1 MTTSWLQL
9 QLRSKRDDVSR
20 LEDALLE
27 CGALAVTQEDSGD
40 EPILEPGVGETPLW
54 PEVIT
59 TALFEG
65 DTETVSLEQALGDSY
80 GVLPALTWETV
91 KDREWE
97 REWMAQFEPIR
108 CGQRLWICPSWHLPP
123 DPDAVNLLL
132 DPGLAFGT
140 GTHPTTALC
149 LEWLDGLDLTD
160 KRVIDYGCGSGILGI
175 AALLLGARDVVAV
188 DNDPQALL
196 ATRENAER
204 NGLDPARLTI
214 VTPEQVTSQVSEQDA
229 DLLVANI
236 LAEPLIH
243 LAPRLSSLVKPGG
256 QLCLSGLLRH
266 QGEIVADAYRA
277 QFDFAPSAS
286 RDEWLRLTARRHE
299 GSAR

>member
-1 MTTSWLQL
+1 MATSWLQL

-20 LEDALLE
+20 LEDALLA

-54 PEVIT
+54 PEVTT

-65 DTETVSLEQALGDSY
+65 DAQAGNLEQALTQNY
-80 GVLPALTWETV
+80 GPLPTLRWETIG
-91 KDREWE
+91 DREWE
-97 REWMAQFEPIR
+97 REWMEQFEPIR

-123 DPDAVNLLL
+123 DPGAVNLLL

-149 LEWLDGLDLTD
+149 LEWLDGLDLSD
-160 KRVIDYGCGSGILGI
+160 ERVIDYGCGSGILGI
-175 AALLLGARDVVAV
+175 AALLLGAREVIAV

-204 NGLDPARLTI
+204 NGIDSTRLT
-214 VTPEQVTSQVSEQDA
+214 VLSPEQASVDVSERSA
-229 DLLVANI
+229 DILLANI
-236 LAEPLIH
+236 LAEPLIQ
-243 LAPRLSSLVKPGG
+243 LAPRLSSLVKYGG
-256 QLCLSGLLRH
+256 RLCLSGLLQH
-266 QGEIVADAYRA
+266 QGDVVATAYREV
-277 QFDFAPSAS
+277 FDFDPSAA
-286 RDEWLRLTARRHE
+286 REEWLRLTARRH
-299 GSAR
+299 RI

>member
-9 QLRSKRDDVSR
+9 QLRSKRDDVAR

-54 PEVIT
+54 PDVTT

-65 DTETVSLEQALGDSY
+65 DADAAGLEQALTQLY
-80 GVLPALTWETV
+80 GALPSRAWETV
-91 KDREWE
+91 QDRAWE
-97 REWMAQFEPIR
+97 REWMEQFEPIR

-123 DPDAVNLLL
+123 EPGAVNLLL

-149 LEWLDGLDLTD
+149 LEWLDGLDLAG

-175 AALLLGARDVVAV
+175 AALLLGAREVIAV

-196 ATRENAER
+196 ATRDNAER
-204 NGLDPARLTI
+204 NGIEPARLT
-214 VTPEQVTSQVSEQDA
+214 VLAPEQVTTQTAGQPA
-229 DLLVANI
+229 DILVANI
-236 LAEPLIH
+236 LAEPLVQ
-243 LAPRLSSLVKPGG
+243 LAPRLATLVRPGG
-256 QLCLSGLLRH
+256 QLCLSGLIQH
-266 QGEIVADAYRA
+266 QGALVSDAYRE
-277 QFDFAPSAS
+277 QFEFESPAS
-286 RDEWLRLTARRHE
+286 RDEWLRLNATKRE
-299 GSAR
+299 S

>member
-1 MTTSWLQL
+1 MANSWLQL
-9 QLRSKRDDVSR
+9 QLRSERNEVAR

-27 CGALAVTQEDSGD
+27 CGALAVTQADSGD

-54 PEVIT
+54 PDVTT

-65 DTETVSLEQALGDSY
+65 GSDAAALEQMLAQRYSP
-80 GVLPALTWETV
+80 LPPLTWETLE
-91 KDREWE
+91 DRAWE

-132 DPGLAFGT
+132 DPGLAFGS

-149 LEWLDGLDLTD
+149 LEWLDGADLSG

-175 AALLLGARDVVAV
+175 AALLLGAREVIAV

-196 ATRENAER
+196 ATRDNAGR
-204 NGLDPARLTI
+204 NGIDPARLT
-214 VTPEQVTSQVSEQDA
+214 VLAPDQVPAAAPLPDA
-229 DLLVANI
+229 DILVANI
-236 LAEPLIH
+236 LAEPLIQ
-243 LAPRLSSLVKPGG
+243 LAPRLTSLIKPGG
-256 QLCLSGLLRH
+256 KLCLSGLIEH
-266 QGEIVADAYRA
+266 QGAAVSAAYRE
-277 QFDFAPSAS
+277 QFDFDPPAA
-286 RDEWLRLTARRHE
+286 RDEWLRLTAKKH
-299 GSAR
+299 GG